1 MKKINDDKMSFIQD
15 ILGIKTEMGVEQLR
29 AACECVQLFDTKQQD
44 YGSTNIAACG
54 EMGIAVRLQDKVS
67 RMQNLL
73 RKELKGESSI
83 NHETLEGHV
92 QGRGQL
98 RDDRATAQ
106 ARAMGMNFG
115 GTTRQQ
121 CWALPS
127 PCYWATTDQGENLG
141 ARVLPVGVALA
152 GKAAAAFF

>member
-73 RKELKGESSI
+73 HKELKGESSI
-83 NHETLEGHV
+83 NHESLEDTYKDAANYAMIGLLLR
-92 QGRGQL
+92 RGL
-98 RDDRATAQ
+98 
-106 ARAMGMNFG
+106 
-115 GTTRQQ
+115 
-121 CWALPS
+121 W
-127 PCYWATTDQGENLG
+127 
-141 ARVLPVGVALA
+141 
-152 GKAAAAFF
+152 K